1 MAGHADNIHKLT
13 IARLDSGD
21 AAILVSATGART
33 FTLKVLTQKI
43 KTIKI
48 EIFIIVVIIV
58 LPINITIK
66 MKMIM
71 VVIRARW
78 QEWALQA
85 VASLLMQGDH
95 RCVST
100 LLANMYPYSHVGA
113 HRHIQDYMHIHW
125 HI

>member
-1 MAGHADNIHKLT
+1 MVI
-13 IARLDSGD
+13 
-21 AAILVSATGART
+21 
-33 FTLKVLTQKI
+33 
-43 KTIKI
+43 
-48 EIFIIVVIIV
+48 IIVMVIIV

-78 QEWALQA
+78 QELVLQA

-95 RCVST
+95 RYVPT
-100 LLANMYPYSHVGA
+100 LGIC
-113 HRHIQDYMHIHW
+113 RHIQDYMHIHW